1 MRGKPLFRPT
11 AGELEI
17 LQVLWQ
23 SGPSTVRQVHQA
35 MATKHTSYNTTLKL
49 LQIMHE
55 KAMVLRDDSHRPQIF
70 RAAVPE
76 RQTQRHLITDFLQ
89 RAFGGSA
96 RKLLAAMADSDIPKE
111 EVAQIRQLL
120 DRMQEKKS

>member
-1 MRGKPLFRPT
+1 MPGKPMFRPT

-35 MATKHTSYNTTLKL
+35 LAPKRTSYNTTLKL

-55 KAMVLRDDSHRPQIF
+55 KAMVLRDDSRRPQVF

-76 RQTQRHLITDFLQ
+76 KQTQRHLFTDFLQ

-96 RKLLAAMADSDIPKE
+96 RKLLAAMADSDIPQE

-120 DRMQEKKS
+120 DKMQEK